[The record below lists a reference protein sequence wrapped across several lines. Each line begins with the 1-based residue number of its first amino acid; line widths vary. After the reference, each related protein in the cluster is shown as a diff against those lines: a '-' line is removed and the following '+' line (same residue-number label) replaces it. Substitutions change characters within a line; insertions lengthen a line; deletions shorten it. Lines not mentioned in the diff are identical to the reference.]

1 MFTDEQKKALAAPLD
16 PKAIKPPPRGK
27 FGSYVDGFHIVTE
40 ANRIFGHDGWSY
52 AITKIDLCSRVE
64 ATDSKG
70 APQVR
75 VGYFCTVRA
84 EAGGVSRE
92 GAAVGTGMAKPEN
105 EADAHESAVKEA
117 ETDALKRALR
127 SFGHTFG
134 LALYDKSDNN
144 ANIGAPPLE
153 LFSDHQRDEIALMA
167 SSAGVDLGR
176 LIAKFNKDKGAEA
189 KSLKDIPSSEFE
201 PMRAGLHAAMSKR
214 AAQSNGQGASVQ

>member
-1 MFTDEQKKALAAPLD
+1 MFTDEQKKALGAPLD
-16 PKAIKPPPRGK
+16 PKHIKPPPKGK

-84 EAGGVSRE
+84 EAGGVARE

-134 LALYDKSDNN
+134 LALYDKSDTNVNIAVPQISEQQVTTLINHLQSLNVPVGQLIEAANTNLGTDINN
-144 ANIGAPPLE
+144 LTQLP
-153 LFSDHQRDEIALMA
+153 A
-167 SSAGVDLGR
+167 SSFDDALAW
-176 LIAKFNKDKGAEA
+176 I
-189 KSLKDIPSSEFE
+189 KSQRK
-201 PMRAGLHAAMSKR
+201 AA
-214 AAQSNGQGASVQ
+214 

>member
-1 MFTDEQKKALAAPLD
+1 MFTDEQKKALSAPLD
-16 PKAIKPPPRGK
+16 PSKIKPPPKGK

-52 AITKIDLCSRVE
+52 AITALVQCARVE
-64 ATDSKG
+64 TVDSRQQ
-70 APQVR
+70 PQVR
-75 VGYFCTVRA
+75 VGYRCTVRV
-84 EAGGVSRE
+84 EAGGVWRE

-144 ANIGAPPLE
+144 ANIGTAPITDAQYTE
-153 LFSDHQRDEIALMA
+153 LVTHMEALGVPPAALIQVANDNLGTSISQVKDLPATAFADALAWVKTQR
-167 SSAGVDLGR
+167 
-176 LIAKFNKDKGAEA
+176 K
-189 KSLKDIPSSEFE
+189 
-201 PMRAGLHAAMSKR
+201 AA
-214 AAQSNGQGASVQ
+214 